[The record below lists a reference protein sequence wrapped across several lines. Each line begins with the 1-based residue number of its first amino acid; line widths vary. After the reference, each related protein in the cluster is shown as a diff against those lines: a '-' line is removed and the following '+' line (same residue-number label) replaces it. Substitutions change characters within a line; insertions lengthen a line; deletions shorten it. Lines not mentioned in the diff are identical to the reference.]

1 MMNFDRLLQDGHASS
16 SPILASSI
24 YKNRQRLS
32 PTRQLVRHFSDMS
45 TVLFN
50 LSSADQR
57 KRRDRNYNE
66 SHDRS
71 PPLALE
77 RTGSFA
83 GGFRPIDQR
92 TFVRVE
98 SVIWIACCLLTIL
111 GLAKAAASE
120 QPFLWVALWPAPVV
134 IASTI
139 FTFLRHGFHFH
150 DGVLVLGRRQG

>member
-1 MMNFDRLLQDGHASS
+1 MMNFDTLLQDGHVSS

-32 PTRQLVRHFSDMS
+32 PTGQLVRRFSDMS

-50 LSSADQR
+50 LSSADRR
-57 KRRDRNYNE
+57 KRSDRNYNE

-71 PPLALE
+71 PPFALE
-77 RTGSFA
+77 RPGSFT
-83 GGFRPIDQR
+83 GGFRSIDQR
-92 TFVRVE
+92 SGVRVDA
-98 SVIWIACCLLTIL
+98 VVLIASCLLTIL

-139 FTFLRHGFHFH
+139 FTFLRQGFHFQ
-150 DGVLVLGRRQG
+150 DGVLILGRRQG